1 MDGGVLASCRAV
13 IRLVKEALGS
23 ASEFLVPNRPDPGG
37 SHNKIF
43 EGVTAKV
50 KRDDIPKGVA
60 AYFYIGGYSFEAL
73 PLVTL

>member
-1 MDGGVLASCRAV
+1 MDGGVLASCRPV
-13 IRLVKEALGS
+13 IRLVKEAVGS

-50 KRDDIPKGVA
+50 KRDDIPGGVQPRTSISGDIRLRA
-60 AYFYIGGYSFEAL
+60 CR
-73 PLVTL
+73 